1 MTTNGEP
8 PEGEQ
13 LPHLDDKRLAAV
25 LEGRD
30 DPGYDPS
37 DYPLIVEYDDAD
49 PEKGADH

>member
-8 PEGEQ
+8 QGDERLQ
-13 LPHLDDKRLAAV
+13 DLDDKRLAAV

-30 DPGYDPS
+30 DPAYDPS
-37 DYPLIVEYDDAD
+37 DYPLIEEYDDGD